1 MNTDKIKIFLD
12 LAETLNFSRTAL
24 NMNITQSAVSQSIS
38 SLEKYL
44 GTKLFYRNRKKVSL
58 TPAGRLFY
66 SGMHPVLTQ
75 FGKAVIHAREVAQS
89 VKTMLTIGFSGTP
102 YDVYALAELIKDFRE
117 DYPQVKVFLENYD
130 YRTLVE
136 RLKQGYCDVILTKSE
151 AFSESGEGGFDY
163 QLLAKSRYCV
173 AVSKDYDFKGQQPV
187 SFQDLAN
194 ERLIFLDPRWCLPVK
209 NALQTKLT
217 REFPEVD
224 YTLANNIVDFSEMIR
239 AGLGAGVA
247 SPLAVDPRDQD
258 VRLLPLAQ
266 EYTTELGIASL
277 EGHKSEAATNFINW
291 LVKHDLPAMHPIEQD

>member
-151 AFSESGEGGFDY
+151 AS
-163 QLLAKSRYCV
+163 AK
-173 AVSKDYDFKGQQPV
+173 AAKPALTT
-187 SFQDLAN
+187 SFW
-194 ERLIFLDPRWCLPVK
+194 PK
-209 NALQTKLT
+209 
-217 REFPEVD
+217 
-224 YTLANNIVDFSEMIR
+224 
-239 AGLGAGVA
+239 
-247 SPLAVDPRDQD
+247 
-258 VRLLPLAQ
+258 
-266 EYTTELGIASL
+266 
-277 EGHKSEAATNFINW
+277 AATAW
-291 LVKHDLPAMHPIEQD
+291 PSARTMTSRASSQ